1 MKKENTKLSGLN
13 LEKIIDVII
22 RLGLLYLLFSWCFE
36 LLKPFFTILIWGSLI
51 AIAVYPVY
59 NLLIRL
65 FGGRKVLASLVITII
80 LLSILIVPSWLITDS
95 IVGGLETIRNLH
107 KAGEPLIPPPGE
119 TVKAWPPVTKPLV
132 DFWRLASENMQ
143 AATMKYQDSFKKIGT
158 FLLQSLASF
167 GTGVIQFIASL
178 ILSGV
183 LLVYTESIGT
193 AMHKIFRKLA
203 GENGEDFVSLAVV
216 TVRNV
221 FKGVLGVAFIQA
233 LLAGIGFFAAGVPYA
248 GLWTIISL
256 VLAIIQIGVGPVA
269 IPIAIYMFSVTD
281 TFTATLL
288 AIWMIP
294 VTISDNIL
302 RPILMGMGAPVPM
315 LVIFTGSVG
324 GFIYDG
330 FIGLFLGAVVLS
342 LGYKLFMMWLEK
354 EEPETT
360 SVPEEENQ
368 I

>member
-1 MKKENTKLSGLN
+1 MQSEESKTSVYNF
-13 LEKIIDVII
+13 EKIVDIVI
-22 RLGLLYLLFSWCFE
+22 RLGVLYMIISWCFDI
-36 LLKPFFTILIWGSLI
+36 LKPFFTILIWGSLI
-51 AIAVYPVY
+51 AIAVYPLY
-59 NLLIRL
+59 NLIVKL
-65 FGGRKVLASLVITII
+65 FGGRKILASVVITITFM
-80 LLSILIVPSWLITDS
+80 SILIVPSWLITDS
-95 IVGGLETIRNLH
+95 IIKGLETIRQLH
-107 KAGEPLIPPPGE
+107 KDGQPLIPPPGE
-119 TVKAWPPVTKPLV
+119 IVKSWPPFTKPLV
-132 DFWRLASENMQ
+132 DFWRLASENLQ
-143 AATMKYQDSFKKIGT
+143 AATMKYQESFKAVGT

-167 GTGVIQFIASL
+167 GTSVIQFVASL

-183 LLVYTESIGT
+183 LLIYTESI
-193 AMHKIFRKLA
+193 AKSMHKLFKKLA
-203 GENGEDFVSLAVV
+203 GENGEDFVALSIA

-256 VLAIIQIGVGPVA
+256 VLAIVQIGVGPVA

-281 TFTATLL
+281 TFTATML

-315 LVIFTGSVG
+315 LVIFMGSIG

-330 FIGLFLGAVVLS
+330 FIGLFLGAIVLS
-342 LGYKLFMMWLEK
+342 LGYKLFVAWIDK
-354 EEPETT
+354 EEKA
-360 SVPEEENQ
+360 EEMDEAEKS
-368 I
+368 